1 MDSPGLV
8 VLSTL
13 LTRHLSFHLHF
24 HLSLHLARPPSSSPA
39 HRLVFLILFFFSG
52 GENLDIFFRVR
63 LPWIY
68 LSVTVCVCVLHKR
81 TQTCVS
87 VCFSLCQ
94 CVVSLRE
101 ALSLVNGTSTQ
112 VNSDWQLKPKH
123 TPHTHTH
130 ASQEKSKI
138 EKLNKFSK
146 MGTT

>member
-39 HRLVFLILFFFSG
+39 RRLVFFILFFFSVFFSQA
-52 GENLDIFFRVR
+52 ERISIFFRVR
-63 LPWIY
+63 LPWIHV
-68 LSVTVCVCVLHKR
+68 SVTVCIRVLR

-101 ALSLVNGTSTQ
+101 PLSLVNGTSTQ

-123 TPHTHTH
+123 TPHTHRHTH
-130 ASQEKSKI
+130 HKRSLK
-138 EKLNKFSK
+138 
-146 MGTT
+146 